1 MLSACWQIVPQM
13 LNRPAGC
20 PETTLLLFKDKQQRT
35 PRGGQIECAV
45 AILMLHTANTHFSP
59 AFLCVFPGP
68 VGRAWM
74 HGLLQSHK
82 VPDVVWLQSQFSFS
96 LRLRHSTQQSTVDH
110 SALSWWAAASC
121 FSGVCSVA
129 NGELVLDKK
138 AGWGR
143 KQPPTEQLFT
153 GLAMVTLYVA
163 SVCCSYV
170 FERFMKICLHEQ
182 ISRHL
187 DVLVEFVFTVNII
200 F

>member
-13 LNRPAGC
+13 LNRTAGC

-45 AILMLHTANTHFSP
+45 AILMPHTANTHFSH

-129 NGELVLDKK
+129 NGELVLNKK
-138 AGWGR
+138 AGWGIVR
-143 KQPPTEQLFT
+143 TKNNHQQNNFLR
-153 GLAMVTLYVA
+153 GWRWSHCTLHQFVA
-163 SVCCSYV
+163 ATFLKV
-170 FERFMKICLHEQ
+170 HENLP
-182 ISRHL
+182 SWTNL
-187 DVLVEFVFTVNII
+187 
-200 F
+200 